1 MNKPS
6 CRVNQAPTE
15 NLPVVR
21 SVCEEAVSGMRNA
34 GPGRRAHGLGAGVC
48 AGAGGSGVGAGHRT
62 AGPGKSQVPLTGFH
76 RLTESESRLET
87 TKGRGIGE

>member
-1 MNKPS
+1 
-6 CRVNQAPTE
+6 
-15 NLPVVR
+15 
-21 SVCEEAVSGMRNA
+21 MRNA

-76 RLTESESRLET
+76 RFTESESRLET